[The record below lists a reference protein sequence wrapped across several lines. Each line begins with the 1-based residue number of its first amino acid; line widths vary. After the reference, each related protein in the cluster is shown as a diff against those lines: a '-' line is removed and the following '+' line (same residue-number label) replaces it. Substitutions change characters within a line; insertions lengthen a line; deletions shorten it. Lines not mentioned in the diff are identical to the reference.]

1 MRRAAITKKDF
12 SQCSCDISQ
21 SALKRS
27 NNLWRHLSFASS
39 QPVWIVIYVSSQE
52 TLDSIFL

>member
-1 MRRAAITKKDF
+1 MRPAAITKKDF

-21 SALKRS
+21 SAHKRS